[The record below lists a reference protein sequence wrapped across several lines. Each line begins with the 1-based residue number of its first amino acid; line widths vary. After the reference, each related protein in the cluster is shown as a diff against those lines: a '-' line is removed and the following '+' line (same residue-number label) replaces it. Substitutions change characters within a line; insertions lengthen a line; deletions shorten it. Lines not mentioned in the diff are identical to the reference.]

1 MEKITFKDGTVVNA
15 EKNGSCFIV
24 DEKPSFPENLKEIMI
39 EGENGTIEISNGRI
53 VESASVDGKYWFTI
67 IEIPEAELEKQ
78 ATADAI
84 MELSELVAAL
94 LS

>member
-1 MEKITFKDGTVVNA
+1 MEKITFKDGTVINA

-24 DEKPSFPENLKEIMI
+24 DEKPSFPEDLKEITI
-39 EGENGTIEISNGRI
+39 EGEGGTTEIGNGRI
-53 VESASVDGKYWFTI
+53 VESASVDGRYWFAV

-84 MELSELVAAL
+84 MELSELVGAL